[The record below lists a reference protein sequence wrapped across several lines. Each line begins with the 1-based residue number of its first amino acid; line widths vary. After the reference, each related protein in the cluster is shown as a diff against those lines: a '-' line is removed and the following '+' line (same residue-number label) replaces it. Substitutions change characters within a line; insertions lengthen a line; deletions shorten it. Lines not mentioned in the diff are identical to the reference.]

1 MEHDQNCDAVLGAGF
16 HNTFAATLPVHSHVA
31 RPSTEEE
38 QIAALVKAGSITTS
52 SLWHVV
58 GAAPCNSDVAL
69 KAQAKPLANSA
80 EFT

>member
-52 SLWHVV
+52 SL
-58 GAAPCNSDVAL
+58 
-69 KAQAKPLANSA
+69 
-80 EFT
+80 